1 MSGDRAMSIFNVA
14 VVLGLAAYASRE
26 RLDMGIAVAVVG
38 LAAVYTWGVFGLIAA
53 GGMTAAVLLLS
64 GVAAVFVMALVAIVL
79 VFVLFDAGPD
89 PPRRR
94 WGGPGYD

>member
-14 VVLGLAAYASRE
+14 VVLALAVYASSE

-38 LAAVYTWGVFGLIAA
+38 LAAVYTWGPFGLIAA
-53 GGMTAAVLLLS
+53 GAMTAAVMLLS
-64 GVAAVFVMALVAIVL
+64 GVAAAFLLAAVAVVL
-79 VFVLFDAGPD
+79 VLALFDSDHD